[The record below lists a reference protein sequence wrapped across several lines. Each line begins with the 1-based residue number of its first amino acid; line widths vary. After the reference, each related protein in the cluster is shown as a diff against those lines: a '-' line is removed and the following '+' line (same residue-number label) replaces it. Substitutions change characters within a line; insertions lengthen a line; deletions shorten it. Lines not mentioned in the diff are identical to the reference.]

1 MGVDGK
7 NSNIELKSKSD
18 LSKNRAE
25 KVLSQLGVPM
35 STAIDMYLNQISLTG
50 GIPFS
55 VSLPKAPVS
64 IHADAMT
71 TEEIHQ
77 KLEKGYND
85 IAAGRVQNAAEAFT
99 KLGRII
105 DMKHYTVEY
114 K

>member
-1 MGVDGK
+1 MEKTATLNLRVNPTVK
-7 NSNIELKSKSD
+7 E
-18 LSKNRAE
+18 RAE

-85 IAAGRVQNAAEAFT
+85 IAAGRVQKCSRSVRKIQGES
-99 KLGRII
+99 LI
-105 DMKHYTVEY
+105 
-114 K
+114 